1 MAIVK
6 TKPFLL
12 VGVSTNRKQILE
24 ELQILKCSQIE
35 EIENLKKIEVEKTI
49 EEIEKTRKK
58 IETAIEI
65 IKRNIPLKEQK
76 KLNKNKLRE
85 IDELKEIE
93 KIKDNLKK
101 EAEDIVAKNEKIK
114 ELKKEIEKIKNKEM
128 LLESYK
134 SIDVPLKS
142 LETKNTKIIFG
153 EILGS
158 FKETELEE
166 KLKEILNLT
175 YFKIVKTTKTKTNLF
190 LVIHKEI
197 LEKTKKILLELSFV
211 ENKIETKNAPEKE
224 IEILKEDTEKI
235 EEQVENLEK
244 EIEKKSEILDSMKI
258 YVDFLN
264 SRQEKYETI
273 KKLAIT
279 KNTFILKGFLNP
291 KFEEKI
297 KDIITNK
304 FNSYVEVYEEIE
316 DSPVFF
322 SNNIFVSP
330 VETITKT
337 YSMPS
342 SKDVDPN
349 PIMSFFYYMFFGMM
363 FSDAGY
369 GLILSIS
376 TAFFL
381 IFKKST
387 KEKKNFF
394 RMFFFCGLATTF
406 WGFMYGSFFGD
417 LITTISKTYFNRNI
431 SLNPIFI
438 NTTKDPLVLLIFS
451 ISLGIFQIVVGILI
465 KTYSLIKQ
473 KNIKEAVFCN
483 LNWAITLVGIG
494 FLLSNSI
501 LKIKILNLVGIVFA
515 MVGAIITLFFSG
527 YSEKGIIKILK
538 GIINLYGIT
547 SYISDILSYSR
558 LMALGIAT
566 GVIANVVNILAIMG
580 GKNFFGTILFILI
593 LIVGHSLNFS
603 INILGAYVHTNRL
616 QYVEFFS
623 KFYTGGGKSFS
634 PFAMHTKYFEFSKNK
649 ED

>member
-1 MAIVK
+1 MAIVR

-12 VGVSTNRKQILE
+12 VGISNNRKQILE
-24 ELQILKCSQIE
+24 KLQILKCSQIE

-49 EEIEKTRKK
+49 EEIEKTRKN
-58 IETAIEI
+58 IEAAIKI
-65 IKRNIPLKEQK
+65 IKKNIHLKK
-76 KLNKNKLRE
+76 INKN
-85 IDELKEIE
+85 ILKEIGKLKETE
-93 KIKDNLKK
+93 KIKEELEK
-101 EAEDIVAKNEKIK
+101 EAENIIAKNEKIK
-114 ELKKEIEKIKNKEM
+114 ELEKEIEKIRNKEM
-128 LLESYK
+128 LLENYK
-134 SIDVPLKS
+134 SINVPLKS
-142 LETKNTKIIFG
+142 LETKNTKILFG

-158 FKETELEE
+158 FEEKELKE
-166 KLKEILNLT
+166 KLKEVVGLT
-175 YFKIVKTTKTKTNLF
+175 YFKIVKKTKAKTNLF
-190 LVIHKEI
+190 LIIHKEI
-197 LEKTKKILLELSFV
+197 LEKAKKILLQLSFV
-211 ENKIETKNAPEKE
+211 ENKIETKTIPKEE
-224 IEILKEDTEKI
+224 IENFKKNVSEFEEQIKNLKEEI
-235 EEQVENLEK
+235 EE
-244 EIEKKSEILDSMKI
+244 KSKILDSMKI
-258 YVDFLN
+258 YVDYLN
-264 SRQEKYETI
+264 SRQERYETI

-291 KFEEKI
+291 KFEEKL
-297 KDIITNK
+297 KDVITNK
-304 FNSYVEVYEEIE
+304 FSSHIEVYKEIE

-322 SNNIFVSP
+322 SNNVFVSP

-376 TAFFL
+376 TAFLL
-381 IFKKST
+381 IFKKSN
-387 KEKKNFF
+387 KDKKNFF

-417 LITTISKTYFNRNI
+417 LITTISKTYFNKTI
-431 SLNPIFI
+431 SLNPLFI
-438 NTTKDPLVLLIFS
+438 NTTKDPLLLLIFS

-473 KNIKEAVFCN
+473 KNIKEAFFCN
-483 LNWAITLVGIG
+483 LNWALTLVGIG

-501 LKIKILNLVGIVFA
+501 LKIKNLNLVGIILLA
-515 MVGAIITLFFSG
+515 VGTTITLFCSG
-527 YSEKGIIKILK
+527 YSEKGIMKILK
-538 GIINLYGIT
+538 GVINLYGIT

-580 GKNFFGTILFILI
+580 GKNLFGTILFILI
-593 LIVGHSLNFS
+593 LIIGHSLNFS

-634 PFAMHTKYFEFSKNK
+634 PFAMHTKYFEFSEN
-649 ED
+649 EEN

>member
-1 MAIVK
+1 MAIVR

-12 VGVSTNRKQILE
+12 VGVSNKRKQILE
-24 ELQILKCSQIE
+24 KLQILRCSQIE
-35 EIENLKKIEVEKTI
+35 EIENFKKIEVEKTI
-49 EEIEKTRKK
+49 EQIEKTRKK

-65 IKRNIPLKEQK
+65 IKKNTTLKNKK
-76 KLNKNKLRE
+76 KLNKVELKE

-93 KIKDNLKK
+93 KIKEKLEE
-101 EAEDIVAKNEKIK
+101 EAEDIIIKNEKIK
-114 ELKKEIEKIKNKEM
+114 ALEKEIEKKTNKEM
-128 LLESYK
+128 LLENYK
-134 SIDVPLKS
+134 SIDVALKS
-142 LETKNTKIIFG
+142 LETKNTKIVFG

-158 FKETELEE
+158 FKEEELNE

-197 LEKTKKILLELSFV
+197 LEKAKKVLLELSFV
-211 ENKIETKNAPEKE
+211 ENKIETKNTPEEE
-224 IEILKEDTEKI
+224 IKNLKEEINKIKDEIKNLKEKI
-235 EEQVENLEK
+235 E
-244 EIEKKSEILDSMKI
+244 KKFEILTSMKI

-264 SRQEKYETI
+264 LRQEKYETI

-291 KFEEKI
+291 KFEEKL
-297 KDIITNK
+297 KETITNK
-304 FNSYVEVYEEIE
+304 FDSCIEIYEEIE

-381 IFKKST
+381 IFKRST

-417 LITTISKTYFNRNI
+417 LITTISKTYFNKNI

-438 NTTKDPLVLLIFS
+438 NTTKDPLLLLIFS

-473 KNIKEAVFCN
+473 KNVKEAVFCN
-483 LNWAITLVGIG
+483 LNWALTLVGIG

-501 LKIKILNLVGIVFA
+501 LKIKSLNLIGTIFA
-515 MVGAIITLFFSG
+515 IVGATITLFFSG
-527 YSEKGIIKILK
+527 YNERGIIKILK

-580 GKNFFGTILFILI
+580 GKNLFGTILFIII
-593 LIVGHSLNFS
+593 LVVGHSLNFS

-649 ED
+649 KD

>member
-1 MAIVK
+1 MAIVR

-12 VGVSTNRKQILE
+12 VGISNNRKQILE
-24 ELQILKCSQIE
+24 KLQILKCSQIE
-35 EIENLKKIEVEKTI
+35 EIKNLKKIEVEKTI
-49 EEIEKTRKK
+49 EEIEKTRKN
-58 IETAIEI
+58 IEAAIKI
-65 IKRNIPLKEQK
+65 IKKNIHLKK
-76 KLNKNKLRE
+76 INKN
-85 IDELKEIE
+85 ILKEIGKLKETE
-93 KIKDNLKK
+93 KIKEELEK
-101 EAEDIVAKNEKIK
+101 EAENIIAKNEKIK
-114 ELKKEIEKIKNKEM
+114 ELEREIEKIKNKEM
-128 LLESYK
+128 LLENYK
-134 SIDVPLKS
+134 SINVPLKS
-142 LETKNTKIIFG
+142 LETKNTKILFG

-158 FKETELEE
+158 FEEKELKE
-166 KLKEILNLT
+166 KLKEVVGLT
-175 YFKIVKTTKTKTNLF
+175 YFKIVKKTKAKTNLF
-190 LVIHKEI
+190 LIIHKEI
-197 LEKTKKILLELSFV
+197 LEKAKKILLQLSFV
-211 ENKIETKNAPEKE
+211 ENKIETKTIPKEE
-224 IEILKEDTEKI
+224 IENFKKNVSEFEEQIKNLKEEI
-235 EEQVENLEK
+235 EE
-244 EIEKKSEILDSMKI
+244 KSNILDSMKI
-258 YVDFLN
+258 YVDYLN
-264 SRQEKYETI
+264 SRQERYETI

-291 KFEEKI
+291 KFEEKL
-297 KDIITNK
+297 KDVITNK
-304 FNSYVEVYEEIE
+304 FSSHIEVYKEIE

-322 SNNIFVSP
+322 SNNVFVSP

-376 TAFFL
+376 TAFLL

-387 KEKKNFF
+387 KDKKNFF

-417 LITTISKTYFNRNI
+417 LITTISKTYFNKTI
-431 SLNPIFI
+431 SLNPLFI
-438 NTTKDPLVLLIFS
+438 NTTKDPLLLLIFS
-451 ISLGIFQIVVGILI
+451 ISLGILQIVVGILI

-473 KNIKEAVFCN
+473 KNIKEAFFCN
-483 LNWAITLVGIG
+483 LNWALTLVGIG

-501 LKIKILNLVGIVFA
+501 LKIKNLNLVGIILL
-515 MVGAIITLFFSG
+515 MVGTTITLFCSG
-527 YSEKGIIKILK
+527 YSEKGIMKILK
-538 GIINLYGIT
+538 GVINLYGIT

-580 GKNFFGTILFILI
+580 GKNLFGTILFILI
-593 LIVGHSLNFS
+593 LIIGHSLNFS

-634 PFAMHTKYFEFSKNK
+634 PFAMHTKYFEFFKNEK
-649 ED
+649 N

>member
-1 MAIVK
+1 MAIVR

-12 VGVSTNRKQILE
+12 VGISNNRKQILE
-24 ELQILKCSQIE
+24 KLQILKCSQIE

-49 EEIEKTRKK
+49 EEIEKTRKN
-58 IETAIEI
+58 IEAAIKI
-65 IKRNIPLKEQK
+65 IKKNIHLKK
-76 KLNKNKLRE
+76 INKN
-85 IDELKEIE
+85 ILKEIGKLKETE
-93 KIKDNLKK
+93 KIKEELEK
-101 EAEDIVAKNEKIK
+101 EAENIIAKNEKIK
-114 ELKKEIEKIKNKEM
+114 ELEKEIEKIRNKEM
-128 LLESYK
+128 LLENYK
-134 SIDVPLKS
+134 SINVPLKS
-142 LETKNTKIIFG
+142 LETKNTKILFG

-158 FKETELEE
+158 FEEKELKE
-166 KLKEILNLT
+166 KLKEVVGLT
-175 YFKIVKTTKTKTNLF
+175 YFKIVKKTKAKTNLF
-190 LVIHKEI
+190 LIIHKEI
-197 LEKTKKILLELSFV
+197 LEKAKKILLQLSFV
-211 ENKIETKNAPEKE
+211 ENKIETKTIPKEE
-224 IEILKEDTEKI
+224 IENFKKNVSEFEEQIKNLKEEI
-235 EEQVENLEK
+235 EE
-244 EIEKKSEILDSMKI
+244 KSKILDSMKI
-258 YVDFLN
+258 YVDYLN
-264 SRQEKYETI
+264 SRQERYETI

-291 KFEEKI
+291 KFEEKL
-297 KDIITNK
+297 KDVITNK
-304 FNSYVEVYEEIE
+304 FSSHIEVYKEIE

-322 SNNIFVSP
+322 SNNVFVSP

-376 TAFFL
+376 TAFLL
-381 IFKKST
+381 IFKKSN
-387 KEKKNFF
+387 KDKKNFF

-406 WGFMYGSFFGD
+406 WGFMYGSCFGD
-417 LITTISKTYFNRNI
+417 LITTISKTYFNKTI
-431 SLNPIFI
+431 SLNPLFI
-438 NTTKDPLVLLIFS
+438 NTTKDPLLLLIFS
-451 ISLGIFQIVVGILI
+451 ISLGILQIVVGILI

-473 KNIKEAVFCN
+473 KNIKEAFFCN
-483 LNWAITLVGIG
+483 LNWSLTLIGIG

-501 LKIKILNLVGIVFA
+501 LKIKNLNLVGIILLA
-515 MVGAIITLFFSG
+515 VGTTITLFCSG
-527 YSEKGIIKILK
+527 YSEKGIMKILK
-538 GIINLYGIT
+538 GVINLYGIT

-580 GKNFFGTILFILI
+580 GKNLFGTILFILI
-593 LIVGHSLNFS
+593 LIIGHSLNFS

-634 PFAMHTKYFEFSKNK
+634 PFAMHTKYFEFSEN
-649 ED
+649 EEN

>member
-1 MAIVK
+1 MAIVR

-12 VGVSTNRKQILE
+12 VGISNNRKQILE
-24 ELQILKCSQIE
+24 KLQILKCSQIE

-49 EEIEKTRKK
+49 EEIEKTRKN
-58 IETAIEI
+58 IEAAIKI
-65 IKRNIPLKEQK
+65 IKKNISLKKINKNILKE
-76 KLNKNKLRE
+76 
-85 IDELKEIE
+85 IGELKETE
-93 KIKDNLKK
+93 KIKEELEK
-101 EAEDIVAKNEKIK
+101 EAENIITKNEKIK
-114 ELKKEIEKIKNKEM
+114 ELEKEIEKIKNKEM
-128 LLESYK
+128 LLENYK

-142 LETKNTKIIFG
+142 LETKNTKILFG

-158 FKETELEE
+158 FEEKELKE
-166 KLKEILNLT
+166 KLKEVVGLT
-175 YFKIVKTTKTKTNLF
+175 YFKIVKKTKAKTNLF
-190 LVIHKEI
+190 LIIHKEI
-197 LEKTKKILLELSFV
+197 LEKAKKILLQLSFV
-211 ENKIETKNAPEKE
+211 ENKIETKTIPKEE
-224 IEILKEDTEKI
+224 IENLKKNVSEFNEQIKNLKEEI
-235 EEQVENLEK
+235 EE
-244 EIEKKSEILDSMKI
+244 KSEILDSMKI
-258 YVDFLN
+258 YVDYLN
-264 SRQEKYETI
+264 SRQERYETI

-291 KFEEKI
+291 KFEEKL
-297 KDIITNK
+297 KDVITNK
-304 FNSYVEVYEEIE
+304 FSSHIEVYKEIE

-322 SNNIFVSP
+322 SNNVFVSP

-376 TAFFL
+376 TAFLL
-381 IFKKST
+381 IFKKSN
-387 KEKKNFF
+387 KDKKNFF

-417 LITTISKTYFNRNI
+417 LITTISKTYFNKTI
-431 SLNPIFI
+431 SLNPLFI
-438 NTTKDPLVLLIFS
+438 NTTKDPLLLLIFS

-473 KNIKEAVFCN
+473 KNIKEAFFCN
-483 LNWAITLVGIG
+483 LNWALTLVGIG

-501 LKIKILNLVGIVFA
+501 LKIKNLNLVGTALLI
-515 MVGAIITLFFSG
+515 VGATITLFCSG
-527 YSEKGIIKILK
+527 YSEKGIMKILK
-538 GIINLYGIT
+538 GVINLYGIT

-580 GKNFFGTILFILI
+580 GKNLFGTILFILI
-593 LIVGHSLNFS
+593 LIIGHSLNFS

-634 PFAMHTKYFEFSKNK
+634 PFAMHTKYFEFFKNEK
-649 ED
+649 N

>member
-1 MAIVK
+1 MAIVR

-12 VGVSTNRKQILE
+12 VGISNNRKQILE
-24 ELQILKCSQIE
+24 KLQILKCSQIE

-49 EEIEKTRKK
+49 EEIEKTRKN
-58 IETAIEI
+58 IEAAIKI
-65 IKRNIPLKEQK
+65 IKKNIHLKK
-76 KLNKNKLRE
+76 INKN
-85 IDELKEIE
+85 ILKEIGKLKETE
-93 KIKDNLKK
+93 KIKEELEK
-101 EAEDIVAKNEKIK
+101 EAENIIAKNEKIK
-114 ELKKEIEKIKNKEM
+114 ELEKEIEKIRNKEM
-128 LLESYK
+128 LLENYK
-134 SIDVPLKS
+134 SINVPLKS
-142 LETKNTKIIFG
+142 LETKNTKILFG

-158 FKETELEE
+158 FEEKELKE
-166 KLKEILNLT
+166 KLKEVVGLT
-175 YFKIVKTTKTKTNLF
+175 YFKIVKKTKAKTNLF
-190 LVIHKEI
+190 LIIHKEI
-197 LEKTKKILLELSFV
+197 LEKAKKILLQLSFV
-211 ENKIETKNAPEKE
+211 ENKIETKTIPKEE
-224 IEILKEDTEKI
+224 IENFKKNVSEFEEQIKNLKEEI
-235 EEQVENLEK
+235 EE
-244 EIEKKSEILDSMKI
+244 KSKILDSMKI
-258 YVDFLN
+258 YVDYLN
-264 SRQEKYETI
+264 SRQERYETI

-291 KFEEKI
+291 KFEEKL
-297 KDIITNK
+297 KDVITNK
-304 FNSYVEVYEEIE
+304 FSSHIEVYKEIE

-322 SNNIFVSP
+322 SNNVFVSP

-376 TAFFL
+376 TAFLL
-381 IFKKST
+381 IFKKSN
-387 KEKKNFF
+387 KDKKNFF

-417 LITTISKTYFNRNI
+417 LITTISKTYFNKTI
-431 SLNPIFI
+431 SLNPLFI
-438 NTTKDPLVLLIFS
+438 NTTKDPLLLLIFS

-473 KNIKEAVFCN
+473 KNIKEAFFCN
-483 LNWAITLVGIG
+483 LNWALTLIGIG

-501 LKIKILNLVGIVFA
+501 LKIKNLNLVGIILLA
-515 MVGAIITLFFSG
+515 VGTTITLFCSG
-527 YSEKGIIKILK
+527 YSEKGIMKILK

-580 GKNFFGTILFILI
+580 GKNLFGTILFILI
-593 LIVGHSLNFS
+593 LIIGHSLNFS

-634 PFAMHTKYFEFSKNK
+634 PFAMHTKYFEFSEN
-649 ED
+649 EEN